1 MLMNIFYTKKIY
13 KMDCSSSLT
22 SISLDLLKTK
32 NFSDVPIELVEIFS
46 NGRR

>member
-1 MLMNIFYTKKIY
+1 MNIFYAKKIY
-13 KMDCSSSLT
+13 GIDCSSSLIY
-22 SISLDLLKTK
+22 ISLDLLKTK